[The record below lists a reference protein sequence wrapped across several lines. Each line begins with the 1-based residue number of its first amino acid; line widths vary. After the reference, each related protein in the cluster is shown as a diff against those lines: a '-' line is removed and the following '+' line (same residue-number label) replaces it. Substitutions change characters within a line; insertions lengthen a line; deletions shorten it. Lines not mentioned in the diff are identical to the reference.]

1 MNTSDIGR
9 FISELRKEKGLT
21 QKNLAE
27 KLNVTDKAVSKWET
41 GRSAPDISL
50 LVSLSEIL
58 DVTVIEI
65 LKGERIKEESFPR
78 IGDEVVIKTIKNNN
92 RKRKCSIFIAV
103 IIMLLL
109 FLISVLSYP
118 AYHFFTSVSA
128 DNEKAIISQSK
139 QYDNIFN
146 ESGEN
151 MKIVKTVKKG
161 SYFFY
166 LLQSDNSTSMRIF
179 ETDEIFEDRISI
191 VGGGVCG
198 APNEIS
204 LYCSGQDD
212 NTINVF
218 FGYGMTDKEYNYIY
232 RGVRCTKP
240 IKDELVLDVIVDI
253 DDVWSHADI
262 IYDE

>member
-65 LKGERIKEESFPR
+65 LNGERIKEESFSQM
-78 IGDEVVIKTIKNNN
+78 GDEVVIETIKNNN
-92 RKRKCSIFIAV
+92 RKRKCLIFVVV
-103 IIMLLL
+103 IVMLLL
-109 FLISVLSYP
+109 LLISVLSYP
-118 AYHFFTSVSA
+118 VYHFFTSVPA
-128 DNEKAIISQSK
+128 DDEKAIISQSK

-161 SYFFY
+161 DYSFY
-166 LLQSDNSTSMRIF
+166 LLQSDNNTSMRIF
-179 ETDEIFEDRISI
+179 EKDKIFDNRISL
-191 VGGGVCG
+191 VGGGKCS
-198 APNEIS
+198 APDEIS
-204 LYCSGQDD
+204 FYSSGQDN

-218 FGYGMTDKEYNYIY
+218 FGYDMTATEYNYIY

-240 IKDELVLDVIVDI
+240 IKDELVLDVLIDI
-253 DDVWSHADI
+253 DDVFSPASI
-262 IYDE
+262 IYNE